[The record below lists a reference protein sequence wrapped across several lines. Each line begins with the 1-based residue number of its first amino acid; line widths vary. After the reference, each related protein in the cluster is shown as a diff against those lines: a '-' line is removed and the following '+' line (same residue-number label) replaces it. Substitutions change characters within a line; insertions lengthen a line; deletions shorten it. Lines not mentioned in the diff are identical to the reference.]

1 MLEQTSNETYE
12 TLYTRLQDVV
22 ARLETGELPL
32 EEALQLYE
40 QGVQLAAACQ
50 HLLDTA
56 ELRVQQVQLNTELET
71 LDDT

>member
-12 TLYTRLQDVV
+12 TLYTRLQDIV

-50 HLLDTA
+50 QLLDTA
-56 ELRVQQVQLNTELET
+56 ELRVQQVQLNTELEI